1 MDDENPLVMNSF
13 SPLNDFKMR
22 INRFSK
28 KNDIEKE
35 KSIWKKKKHSNK
47 EPREEAIALL
57 ESKNRTCWRRDGE
70 YSLPKDLSLT
80 VIRYNKDTIIR

>member
-1 MDDENPLVMNSF
+1 M
-13 SPLNDFKMR
+13 K

-57 ESKNRTCWRRDGE
+57 ESKNRERRDGE
-70 YSLPKDLSLT
+70 HSLPKDLSLT